1 MSTINERIDLSARL
15 EQLEREN
22 RKLNRDN
29 ARLKNAIIQE
39 KLASTTLLN
48 QCKAST
54 FFHRER
60 ERYLALLLAYS
71 PNIIMF
77 LNPTSRIEFCT
88 EFFITKAGFKS
99 VTEVQGKSVADIL
112 APFLDTETHAT
123 LLESIHVALHTNT
136 PLTVNVQFYFGQAH
150 SEEDFVGL
158 LVPMKDEQWH
168 NNEIMLMFRDVTALK
183 LLREEAL
190 AASKAK
196 CTFLSN
202 MNHEIRTPMNAIIGM
217 AAIGKRGKDIDKK
230 NNAFEKI
237 EIASNHLLGI
247 VNDILQISKI
257 ESGKMKVCSEGFS
270 FTQMLESAF
279 SVSEGKMRDK
289 RQHFTINRD
298 LNIPE
303 ALLGD
308 GFLLAKVITN
318 ILSNATKFTPEEGSI
333 IFTATAL
340 SLSCD
345 ACIIRISIKDTG
357 IGMSE
362 EEQSALFTIFQQTQ
376 KGMARKYGGCGLGLA
391 LSKRI
396 LSLMGGEIWV
406 ESEAGNGSCFSIT
419 VPLRIPQNGIT
430 AETSVHRP
438 PGMEDADFFGKRIL
452 LVDDIDI
459 NLEIAVALLEPT
471 RLTID
476 TVKNGKEA
484 VDTFAAAPERYDAI
498 LMDVQM
504 PEMDGLQATAMIRK
518 LDTPRAA
525 TIPIIAMTANVCS
538 DDIRQCMEAGMNHH
552 LGKPLVI
559 DDIISILSRYFAE
572 S

>member
-1 MSTINERIDLSARL
+1 
-15 EQLEREN
+15 
-22 RKLNRDN
+22 
-29 ARLKNAIIQE
+29 
-39 KLASTTLLN
+39 
-48 QCKAST
+48 
-54 FFHRER
+54 
-60 ERYLALLLAYS
+60 
-71 PNIIMF
+71 
-77 LNPTSRIEFCT
+77 
-88 EFFITKAGFKS
+88 
-99 VTEVQGKSVADIL
+99 
-112 APFLDTETHAT
+112 
-123 LLESIHVALHTNT
+123 
-136 PLTVNVQFYFGQAH
+136 
-150 SEEDFVGL
+150 
-158 LVPMKDEQWH
+158 
-168 NNEIMLMFRDVTALK
+168 MFRDVTALK

-419 VPLRIPQNGIT
+419 VPLGIPQNGIT

-476 TVKNGKEA
+476 TVKNGSSGFS
-484 VDTFAAAPERYDAI
+484 V
-498 LMDVQM
+498 
-504 PEMDGLQATAMIRK
+504 G
-518 LDTPRAA
+518 
-525 TIPIIAMTANVCS
+525 S
-538 DDIRQCMEAGMNHH
+538 
-552 LGKPLVI
+552 
-559 DDIISILSRYFAE
+559 
-572 S
+572 